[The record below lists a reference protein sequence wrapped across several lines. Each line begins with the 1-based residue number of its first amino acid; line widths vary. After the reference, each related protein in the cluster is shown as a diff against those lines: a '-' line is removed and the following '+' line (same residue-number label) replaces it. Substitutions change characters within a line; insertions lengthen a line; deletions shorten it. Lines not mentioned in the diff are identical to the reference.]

1 MTPHGNRVDVIEGT
15 LTQLAATMTGQSV
28 ARSATRP
35 NAHVSSL
42 KSATTQVRSETLYDI
57 VYIGGKD
64 SVHALSSMTTAFE
77 LLAPGGVMI
86 VQNYAHNREHDS
98 VCPRRGIDAFV
109 DVYVPSH
116 AKVLSATFHFFLEK
130 KKPTK
135 ATLSGGDDDKNEEQS
150 VQWRKKPLFKQGHV
164 GTLGAAYK
172 FNPSYVYTNTPFDAT
187 ASHLRHLAHRTSMA
201 TLYKMKVWGI
211 PYWSSRDR
219 TLDVGDRVRFLV
231 GIFGHTGE
239 VCPVGG
245 SIDEKINYFNSLKG
259 NV

>member
-1 MTPHGNRVDVIEGT
+1 MTYTVDWFTAHAPLWLKYTSKFKAPRSTRSPCSALMVGAYEGRVLAWLLENVMKDPRSRATVVDNFDYSECVYNLGSPHWNPDVRAAFEQNVMKPHGNRVDVIEGT
-15 LTQLAATMTGQSV
+15 LTHLAATMTGQSV
-28 ARSATRP
+28 ARSATR
-35 NAHVSSL
+35 

-57 VYIGGKD
+57 VYIDAKD

-135 ATLSGGDDDKNEEQS
+135 ATLSGAPKQKACHIEGYPEPADKFPKCN
-150 VQWRKKPLFKQGHV
+150 
-164 GTLGAAYK
+164 
-172 FNPSYVYTNTPFDAT
+172 
-187 ASHLRHLAHRTSMA
+187 
-201 TLYKMKVWGI
+201 
-211 PYWSSRDR
+211 
-219 TLDVGDRVRFLV
+219 RVRR
-231 GIFGHTGE
+231 I
-239 VCPVGG
+239 
-245 SIDEKINYFNSLKG
+245 KN
-259 NV
+259 